1 MWGEFILDK
10 SFNSMMRPLIF
21 SVLLVA
27 IITFN
32 FASTAAEPKR
42 IALLPFKINAE
53 KDMSFLRDGIFD
65 MLTSRLSKEGE
76 VVVLSRKEAETA
88 LAAIAADR
96 TVNEALAREIG
107 TRLNADFTLFGSLT
121 VLGDSISIDSK
132 MVDVSGSRPTMTF
145 SDQSQDLGGVI
156 TKINLIAAEINEK
169 IGGRQVAVAKKTAP
183 QPQAAKLPKD
193 DAHAHPE
200 KLLQG
205 RGAEEDGSPFIMREE
220 KQETFQKFWRSAS
233 FKHLINGIALGD
245 VDSDGKIETVVITP
259 HAVII
264 YRSEN
269 ERFYKAHEINEM
281 KGIYNIGV
289 DVADIN
295 GNGFPEIFVTSLKA
309 TRNGLSS
316 FVLEYNGQQFSK
328 IVEHSGWFFRVAD
341 DPNLGKILLGQK
353 HRRGLMFSNKIY
365 DLVWQNS
372 AYKQENEI
380 NTPRKTSLLG
390 FALGDV
396 LNDGQE
402 TAVAYQE
409 DDYIQIIA
417 SSGEVMWKSS
427 ERYGGST
434 LYFADTITDRGDVLN
449 PKYFPMR
456 LLVGDTNGDG
466 TTEVIAV
473 KNYEMARRKLEK
485 FRKFTNAHVES
496 LSWDGLG
503 LTLNWKTRKISGH
516 IRDFALGDFDNDGK
530 VELIAAVI
538 QSEGAV
544 VLLTQPKS
552 TLIAYELPS

>member
-1 MWGEFILDK
+1 MDK